1 VNDARRELGHRG
13 ERMAEV
19 YLQQKG
25 LRIVERNYRT
35 ARGEIDL
42 VAWDGDVLVFV
53 EVRTRSGLR
62 YGSALESITWQKQK
76 KLREMALTYM
86 QAKMISVRQFRFD
99 VVGIQY
105 HTGKANDRDNM
116 DITVQAPVITHVE
129 YAF

>member
-1 VNDARRELGHRG
+1 MNDARRELGHRG
-13 ERMAEV
+13 ERMAEA

-76 KLREMALTYM
+76 
-86 QAKMISVRQFRFD
+86 S
-99 VVGIQY
+99 
-105 HTGKANDRDNM
+105 
-116 DITVQAPVITHVE
+116 
-129 YAF
+129 